1 MLVALLLSGLSVAH
15 SDAPLSFLQKAA
27 DLHFDDEKWEDD
39 DDADFDPEMSEGR
52 RKQLDTLSDV
62 LDRGDTA
69 ALQKLLSMVENN
81 APADVLTGTA
91 SGSQPR
97 ASAVAPKR
105 NATDLSSHEAIDH
118 GMDDDD
124 EDTLDDAPYNDLEN
138 ALVDVVDNESKK
150 KPKRGPSDASDHD
163 VRRRR
168 ASTTAQGEG
177 VTGKKD
183 VVVKVAKT
191 NTAAA
196 TDTIPVAKKG
206 DKTKASPQV
215 ERLKEIPASSDST
228 ITTARVAP
236 HEEVLPRKSTSQS
249 SSLSHPPQ
257 VLEDKRSSMPREVV
271 EAKLKSSTPS
281 SEPVREKG
289 APSMKAVVEAK
300 IKSLNVMSP
309 YEAAQAPTDAAAK
322 KGGVISQDKPNDLKA
337 VISQVNHLKS
347 DLESLAEKEARARQD
362 AAARERELTSVLRE
376 KQQADAANESLRRE
390 EQGLTTKLMT
400 SQEKQKLEEAE
411 ILALKEKDRKDIA
424 AAKAREQM
432 IQGEVEGLHNDLY
445 FQKREEEVRKK
456 AYEKEV
462 EKLEREVDWMKNQEK
477 TSHGH
482 LMDLKNKL
490 SEMRA
495 KYRAASKTIKRLR
508 YLRHLVDEESKKQL
522 MVRRE
527 RMREAHHREQP
538 HFQGIR
544 SNDEDFSNY
553 VMPGHE
559 LDDE

>member
-62 LDRGDTA
+62 LDRGDTYEFHDARFRLEKIAKSLRA

-150 KPKRGPSDASDHD
+150 KPKSGPSDASDHD
-163 VRRRR
+163 VGRRR
-168 ASTTAQGEG
+168 ARTTAQGEG
-177 VTGKKD
+177 VMGKKD
-183 VVVKVAKT
+183 VVAKVAKT

-206 DKTKASPQV
+206 DKTIA
-215 ERLKEIPASSDST
+215 
-228 ITTARVAP
+228 TARVAP

-249 SSLSHPPQ
+249 SSLPHPPQ

-281 SEPVREKG
+281 SEPVREKS
-289 APSMKAVVEAK
+289 APSMKSVVEAK

-309 YEAAQAPTDAAAK
+309 YEAAQASTDAGAK